1 MRLYGARLRD
11 MQPRFQ
17 VTPRRIAFG
26 VALVLAAGAVA
37 LLLQTFGAA
46 PVSTSSEA
54 VGAFRL
60 RHRTYDFEGHRGT
73 STNLDRQ
80 RQFFDEL
87 IEKNVGTVQVDPNE
101 RTRLFYEAD
110 VGATGS
116 CATYYYD
123 ATSRRKSRVSG
134 CGLLDSAAEAQ
145 AWSPDH
151 RFVAL
156 AKPLTNEAVI
166 VELNTGEVV
175 DVGVRLEGHSPKQWV
190 KFGPWMPDGKTHL
203 IGVVVLKTTETDVAP
218 PYVHIAQD
226 LFVVYP
232 EMQRLE
238 YVASSTGGFKEE
250 DYRWRKLGDQ
260 NTDWIL
266 PIAFDSMVE
275 TRDDVRRKTSE
286 ELPRATTA
294 PPIMKVSQ
302 KKQLTTPS
310 KWQAVVF
317 LLLVVPVFRIL
328 VNLLHKSPALN
339 SRIDR
344 GVFYVCVGLVILFF
358 LVDAVATHIR

>member
-1 MRLYGARLRD
+1 MRL
-11 MQPRFQ
+11 RFQ
-17 VTPRRIAFG
+17 LTPRRIALG

-37 LLLQTFGAA
+37 LLLRTVWVV

-54 VGAFRL
+54 VGAFRI
-60 RHRTYDFEGHRGT
+60 RHRTYEFEGHRGT
-73 STNLDRQ
+73 STNLYRQ
-80 RQFFDEL
+80 RRFFDKL

-101 RTRLFYEAD
+101 PTRLFYEAD
-110 VGATGS
+110 VEASGS
-116 CATYYYD
+116 CATYYYN

-134 CGLLDSAAEAQ
+134 CALLDSAAEAQ

-156 AKPLTNEAVI
+156 AKPLSNEAVI
-166 VELNTGEVV
+166 VGLNTGEVV
-175 DVGVRLEGHSPKQWV
+175 DVGSRLEGQSPKQWV

-203 IGVVVLKTTETDVAP
+203 IGVVVLKTTETDSAP
-218 PYVHIAQD
+218 PYVNIEQD
-226 LFVVYP
+226 LFVMYP

-250 DYRWRKLGDQ
+250 DYRWQRLGGWG
-260 NTDWIL
+260 DWIL
-266 PIAFDSMVE
+266 PIALNSIAA

-294 PPIMKVSQ
+294 SSTIAPASRSAEARREPQIDA
-302 KKQLTTPS
+302 PS
-310 KWQAVVF
+310 IWPAVVF
-317 LLLVVPVFRIL
+317 VLLGAPIFRIFL
-328 VNLLHKSPALN
+328 NLLHKSPAPN
-339 SRIDR
+339 SRMDR

-358 LVDAVATHIR
+358 LVVALAPYFK